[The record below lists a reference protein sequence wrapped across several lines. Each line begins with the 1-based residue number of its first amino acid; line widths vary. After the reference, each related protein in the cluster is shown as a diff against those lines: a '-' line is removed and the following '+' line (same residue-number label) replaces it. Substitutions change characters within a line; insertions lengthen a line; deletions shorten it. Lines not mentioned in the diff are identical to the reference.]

1 MRTAAGRRVL
11 RLALLVGGLMVLGV
25 LTGERAHAAENTAP
39 TASAER
45 VPPVPANAV
54 RESTACAVGHLLPP
68 RYDCAVDR
76 PTGSEH
82 PARQAE
88 HAGRAGHTG
97 HTGHAKR
104 VDRIGHAGTAGRR
117 GDAMVTVPPERRP
130 RTGPAASAPAPSSPS
145 APAPS
150 ATAPSASAPAL
161 PTLPARS
168 AQTPGRTPGQA
179 PDGSTRTTS
188 PDGSAASP
196 LTPLTDSLT
205 GLTGGLVRTVTDSV
219 VRPVGDLVVTVT
231 TGLTQGQPSLPP
243 LPSLPTDP
251 GTSILPLPTVPD
263 QPGLPGLPALPGR
276 TLPAPVTPVPDRPDL
291 PATAPASTAVAAPQ
305 QTKTPTEATA
315 PTRHGPAA
323 GVFTEVA
330 PSSRAGVHG
339 APHAAQSPAHRA
351 PTGDADGALNGRSA
365 VDGGSSRH
373 GDAQAVTPSDR
384 VPLRLLPGAT
394 ASVDAAGTRDRHRD
408 IPVFPG

>member
-1 MRTAAGRRVL
+1 
-11 RLALLVGGLMVLGV
+11 MVLGV

-88 HAGRAGHTG
+88 HAGRAGHAG
-97 HTGHAKR
+97 HTGHTKR
-104 VDRIGHAGTAGRR
+104 VDRIGHAGAAGRR
-117 GDAMVTVPPERRP
+117 GDAMVTVLPERRP
-130 RTGPAASAPAPSSPS
+130 RTGPAASAPASSSPS
-145 APAPS
+145 APAPSASAPSASVPS

-161 PTLPARS
+161 PTRPARS

-196 LTPLTDSLT
+196 LTPFTDSLTDSLT
-205 GLTGGLVRTVTDSV
+205 GLTDGLVRTVTDTV

-251 GTSILPLPTVPD
+251 GTSTLPLPTVPD
-263 QPGLPGLPALPGR
+263 QPGLPGLPVLPGR

-291 PATAPASTAVAAPQ
+291 PATAPASAAVAAPQ

-315 PTRHGPAA
+315 PTRRGPAA

-330 PSSRAGVHG
+330 PSSRTGVHD

-384 VPLRLLPGAT
+384 LPLRLLPGAT